1 MDKQIYKP
9 KDVAKL
15 MGVTVKS
22 VQRWDSEGRLIAK
35 RTPQNRRYY
44 TQDQIDEFLGYKQ
57 QKTTLKNIIYARV
70 SSRNQKDDL
79 KNQIEF
85 LRQFVNAQGVI
96 IDEVIEDIG
105 SGLNYKREKWNKL
118 LDMVMERE
126 IGKIYV
132 TEKDRFIRF
141 GFDWFLSFVH
151 KFGTEIVV
159 VKNESL
165 SPQQEMVQDL
175 ISIIHV
181 FSCRVYG
188 LRKYKDK
195 IEKDDGL

>member
-22 VQRWDSEGRLIAK
+22 VQRWDNEGRLVAK

-44 TQDQIDEFLGYKQ
+44 TQDQIDDFLGKDLTQ
-57 QKTTLKNIIYARV
+57 VKRKNIIYARV
-70 SSRNQKDDL
+70 SNRSQKEDLTNQVD
-79 KNQIEF
+79 F
-85 LRQFVNAQGVI
+85 LRQFVNARGVI
-96 IDEVIEDIG
+96 IDEVVEDIG

-118 LDMVMERE
+118 LDMVM
-126 IGKIYV
+126 GKEVDRIFV

-141 GFDWFLSFVH
+141 GFDWFQAFIE
-151 KFGTEIVV
+151 KFGAEIVV

-165 SPQQEMVQDL
+165 SPQEEMVQDL

-181 FSCRVYG
+181 FSCRIYG
-188 LRKYKDK
+188 LRKYKNK
-195 IEKDDGL
+195 IKEDEEI

>member
-22 VQRWDSEGRLIAK
+22 VQRWDNEGRLVAK

-44 TQDQIDEFLGYKQ
+44 TQDQIDEFLGKEPT
-57 QKTTLKNIIYARV
+57 KSACKNIIYARV
-70 SSRNQKDDL
+70 SSRSQRDDL
-79 KNQIEF
+79 KNQVDF
-85 LRQFVNAQGVI
+85 LRQFTNSQGVI

-118 LDMVMERE
+118 LDMVMGRE
-126 IGKIYV
+126 VGKIYV

-151 KFGTEIVV
+151 KFGAEIVV

-188 LRKYKDK
+188 LRKYRDMIK
-195 IEKDDGL
+195 KDDGL